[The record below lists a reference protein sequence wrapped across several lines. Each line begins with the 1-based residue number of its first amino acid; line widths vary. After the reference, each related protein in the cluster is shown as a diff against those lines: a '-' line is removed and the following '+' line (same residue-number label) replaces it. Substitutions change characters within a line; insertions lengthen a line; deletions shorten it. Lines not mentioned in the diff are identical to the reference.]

1 MKKIMETD
9 NADKLFE
16 KLSDDPLFSTE
27 KSTSGLNVRYNA
39 IFTVIGNPKIN
50 LIKLSDTSVRVD
62 ILPNVLMLL
71 LAAAITI
78 FFWVIAVLGIFKEG
92 FPTGAIITAV
102 IAPVFM
108 WILEYIFISKISK
121 MIIEEIDK
129 RNHYILDLPEDLEY
143 PKR

>member
-1 MKKIMETD
+1 MKKIIETD

-27 KSTSGLNVRYNA
+27 KSASGLNVRYNA

-50 LIKLSDTSVRVD
+50 LIKLSDTSVRID

-78 FFWVIAVLGIFKEG
+78 FFWVIATLGIFKEG

-108 WILEYIFISKISK
+108 WVLEWFFLSKMSKI
-121 MIIEEIDK
+121 IVEEIEK
-129 RNHYILDLPEDLEY
+129 LNHQ
-143 PKR
+143 

>member
-1 MKKIMETD
+1 MKKIIETD

-16 KLSDDPLFSTE
+16 KLSEDPLFSTE
-27 KSTSGLNVRYNA
+27 KSISGLNVRYNA

-92 FPTGAIITAV
+92 FPLGGIITAFV
-102 IAPVFM
+102 APAFM
-108 WILEYIFISKISK
+108 WVLEWFFLSKMSKI
-121 MIIEEIDK
+121 IVEEIEK
-129 RNHYILDLPEDLEY
+129 LNHQ
-143 PKR
+143 

>member
-1 MKKIMETD
+1 MKKIIETD

-39 IFTVIGNPKIN
+39 VFTVIGNPKIN
-50 LIKLSDTSVRVD
+50 LIKLSDTSVRID

-78 FFWVIAVLGIFKEG
+78 FFWVIATLGIFKEN
-92 FPTGAIITAV
+92 FPLGGIITAFV
-102 IAPVFM
+102 APVFM
-108 WILEYIFISKISK
+108 WVLEWFFLSKMSKI
-121 MIIEEIDK
+121 IVEEIEK
-129 RNHYILDLPEDLEY
+129 LNHQ
-143 PKR
+143 

>member
-1 MKKIMETD
+1 MKKIIETE

-39 IFTVIGNPKIN
+39 VFTVIGNPKIN
-50 LIKLSDTSVRVD
+50 LIKLSDKSVKVD

-92 FPTGAIITAV
+92 FPLGGIITAFV
-102 IAPVFM
+102 APVFM
-108 WILEYIFISKISK
+108 WVLEWFFLSKMSKI
-121 MIIEEIDK
+121 IVEEIEK
-129 RNHYILDLPEDLEY
+129 LNHQ
-143 PKR
+143 

>member
-1 MKKIMETD
+1 MKKIIETE

-39 IFTVIGNPKIN
+39 VFTVIGNPKIN
-50 LIKLSDTSVRVD
+50 LIKLSDKSVKVD

-92 FPTGAIITAV
+92 FPLGGTITAFV
-102 IAPVFM
+102 APVFM
-108 WILEYIFISKISK
+108 WILEYIFTSKISE
-121 MIIEEIDK
+121 MIIEEIEK
-129 RNHYILDLPEDLEY
+129 LNY
-143 PKR
+143 K

>member
-1 MKKIMETD
+1 MKKIIETD
-9 NADKLFE
+9 NTDKLFE

-27 KSTSGLNVRYNA
+27 KSISGLNVRYNA

-78 FFWVIAVLGIFKEG
+78 FFWVIAVLGIFKKG
-92 FPTGAIITAV
+92 FPLGGII
-102 IAPVFM
+102 IAFVAPAFM
-108 WILEYIFISKISK
+108 WVLEWFFLSKMSKI
-121 MIIEEIDK
+121 IVEEIEK
-129 RNHYILDLPEDLEY
+129 LNHQ
-143 PKR
+143 

>member
-1 MKKIMETD
+1 MKKIIETD

-27 KSTSGLNVRYNA
+27 KSTSGLNVRYSA
-39 IFTVIGNPKIN
+39 VFTVIGNPKIN

-92 FPTGAIITAV
+92 FPLGGIITAFV
-102 IAPVFM
+102 APVFM
-108 WILEYIFISKISK
+108 WVLEWFFLSKMSKI
-121 MIIEEIDK
+121 IVEEIEK
-129 RNHYILDLPEDLEY
+129 LNHQ
-143 PKR
+143 

>member
-1 MKKIMETD
+1 MKKIIETE

-16 KLSDDPLFSTE
+16 KLSDNPLFSTE

-39 IFTVIGNPKIN
+39 VFTVIGNPKIN
-50 LIKLSDTSVRVD
+50 LIKLSDKSVKVD

-92 FPTGAIITAV
+92 FPLGGIITAFV
-102 IAPVFM
+102 APVFM
-108 WILEYIFISKISK
+108 WILEYIFTSKISE
-121 MIIEEIDK
+121 MIIEAIEK
-129 RNHYILDLPEDLEY
+129 LNY
-143 PKR
+143 K